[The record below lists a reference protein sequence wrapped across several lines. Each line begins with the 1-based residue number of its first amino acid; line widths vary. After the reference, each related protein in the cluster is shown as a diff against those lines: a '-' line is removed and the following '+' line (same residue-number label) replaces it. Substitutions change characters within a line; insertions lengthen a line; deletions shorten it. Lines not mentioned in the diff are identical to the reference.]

1 MSILDTI
8 SAMEHYMTF
17 EPIYQE
23 RVWGGQSLCSAFG
36 RSLPDACR
44 IGESWELVDREE
56 AQSVVRNGPYK
67 GWTLHR
73 LWTECRQDIFGPSF
87 DEPRFPIL
95 IKILDA
101 TDRLSVQVHPPATLA
116 DELQGQPKTEVW
128 YFVQAQPGAQVYAG
142 LKKGVTRDHLEQALA
157 EGSVE
162 SLVHSLPTQTH
173 SFILIPSGRIHAID
187 RGNLIFEIQQN
198 SDTTYRLFDWNRVDA
213 DGKRRKL
220 HISESLACTDFEDVE
235 PTLGIPEG
243 EVIASCPH
251 FHVERWELREPR
263 KAHSLP
269 RFAVFQCVAGTV
281 RYDSA
286 TFKPGDLFLI
296 PAFAHDQLIQPAEEG
311 TVVLRTTLPV
321 EDVAQAT
328 TYGEQN

>member
-1 MSILDTI
+1 
-8 SAMEHYMTF
+8 
-17 EPIYQE
+17 
-23 RVWGGQSLCSAFG
+23 
-36 RSLPDACR
+36 
-44 IGESWELVDREE
+44 
-56 AQSVVRNGPYK
+56 
-67 GWTLHR
+67 
-73 LWTECRQDIFGPSF
+73 
-87 DEPRFPIL
+87 
-95 IKILDA
+95 
-101 TDRLSVQVHPPATLA
+101 
-116 DELQGQPKTEVW
+116 
-128 YFVQAQPGAQVYAG
+128 
-142 LKKGVTRDHLEQALA
+142 
-157 EGSVE
+157 
-162 SLVHSLPTQTH
+162 LVHSLPTQTH
-173 SFILIPSGRIHAID
+173 SFIFIPSGRIHAID

-213 DGKRRKL
+213 DGNARKL

-269 RFAVFQCVAGTV
+269 RFSVFQCVAGTV

-296 PAFAHDQLIQPAEEG
+296 PAFAHDQFIQPAEEG